1 MTEQD
6 TFRGRV
12 LGDRYELVDQ
22 LGFGGMAEVF
32 RAKDLRLGRDV
43 AVKVLRADLAR
54 DPSFQSRFRREAQAA
69 ASLSHPAIVAVFDTG
84 EDGGVPYIVMELVEG
99 RTLRDI
105 IQTEGRL
112 APERAIDVV
121 AYVCEALE
129 YSHQAG
135 IVHRDIK
142 PGNVMVT
149 NTGDVKVM
157 DFGIARAVTA
167 SQATMTQTAAVM
179 GTAQYLSPEQAR
191 GEHVDARSDIYS
203 TGCLL
208 YELLCGRPPF
218 LGDSPV
224 AVAYQHVREEAPP
237 PSRYADVVGPDLD
250 AIVLTAI
257 AKSPAHRYQ
266 SAADMRDDLDRARR
280 GEPVAAAP
288 SLPGE
293 TTTSAVTPAAAPATT
308 MLRTP
313 EDRARRRRRAYI
325 ALLIGALALAAFAA
339 LLTNALLGDNGRRV
353 DTPNVIGLQL
363 PQAIETLRLADLQP
377 GKITRVYSGEPVGE
391 VIDQSPTSNIDS
403 VEDGKVDLTVS
414 QGVEIVT
421 VPDVRGRTLDE
432 ARELL
437 ETAKLEVGQV
447 VTRDV
452 NRREG
457 EVLEMAPAPGG
468 RLPAGSRVALA
479 VASGNAPLPEVV
491 GKLFP
496 EALRILQEA
505 GFFIQPVYV
514 PDADV
519 APNTVIDQDPGPGL
533 ARQGSTVTLTIAQ
546 QPSASP
552 TPSPSASAEPTPE
565 PSETPTA
572 DPDPDPTIPT
582 ETTSPT
588 P

>member
-32 RAKDLRLGRDV
+32 RARDLRLGRDV

-69 ASLSHPAIVAVFDTG
+69 ASLSHPAVVAVFDTG

-105 IQTEGRL
+105 LQTEGKL
-112 APERAIDVV
+112 PPERAVEVV

-149 NTGDVKVM
+149 TTGEVKVM

-167 SQATMTQTAAVM
+167 SQSTMTQTAAVM

-224 AVAYQHVREEAPP
+224 AVAYQHVREDAAP
-237 PSRYADVVGPDLD
+237 PSRHAATIGPDLD
-250 AIVLTAI
+250 AIVLMAI
-257 AKSPAHRYQ
+257 AKNPAHRYQ
-266 SAADMRDDLDRARR
+266 TAAEMRDDLDRVRR
-280 GEPVAAAP
+280 GEPVLAAP
-288 SLPGE
+288 VLVDE
-293 TTTSAVTPAAAPATT
+293 TTTFAPTPAAPVVATT
-308 MLRTP
+308 RLRTP

-325 ALLIGALALAAFAA
+325 WLAVGAVALAALAA
-339 LLTNALLGDNGRRV
+339 LLTNALLGDSGKRV
-353 DTPNVIGLQL
+353 DTPNVIGLPL
-363 PQAIETLRLADLQP
+363 AQAIETLRLANLEA
-377 GKITRVYSGEPVGE
+377 GKITRVYSEEPPNE
-391 VIDQSPTSNIDS
+391 VVDQSPTSDIDS
-403 VEDGKVDLTVS
+403 VEGGKVDLTVS
-414 QGVEIVT
+414 QGVEIVS
-421 VPDVRGRTLDE
+421 VPDVRGRSLDE
-432 ARELL
+432 AREILAD
-437 ETAKLEVGQV
+437 AKLEIGQV

-452 NRREG
+452 NRPAG
-457 EVLEMAPAPGG
+457 QVLEMAPAPGQ
-468 RLPAGSRVALA
+468 RLQAGSRVALA

-491 GKLFP
+491 GMTFT
-496 EALRILQEA
+496 EAVRILREA
-505 GFFIQPVYV
+505 GFFIQPQYV
-514 PDADV
+514 PDAEAV
-519 APNTVIDQDPGPGL
+519 PNTVLDQDPGPGL
-533 ARQGSTVTLTIAQ
+533 ARQGSTVTLTIAESPS
-546 QPSASP
+546 PSA
-552 TPSPSASAEPTPE
+552 TPSPSASAQPSPE
-565 PSETPTA
+565 PSVTFSTEPT
-572 DPDPDPTIPT
+572 PTIPT
-582 ETTSPT
+582 ETTPT
-588 P
+588 PSP